1 MAWAP
6 DYVTSTDLADFLR
19 IDDMDDDVALA
30 LAVTTAARAVDDH
43 CGRQFGKVDSV
54 EARTYYA
61 RPDYKTGYWV
71 VDVDDYQTATGLV
84 VTVGGTTVTTY
95 LKEPVNAPA
104 KGRPWLRVAFTVASE
119 AQPSTHPHEV
129 AVTALWGWTAVPVAV
144 QEATLLQ
151 ASRLF
156 WRRNAPAG
164 VAGSPDM
171 GSEIRLLA
179 KLDPDV
185 AVSLRGYR
193 RLRSVA

>member
-1 MAWAP
+1 VAWAP
-6 DYVTSTDLADFLR
+6 DYVTSTELADYLR
-19 IDDMDDDVALA
+19 IDDLDDDVALA
-30 LAVTTAARAVDDH
+30 LAATTASRAVDDH
-43 CGRQFGKVDSV
+43 CTRQFGALEDA

-61 RPDYKTGYWV
+61 RPDYKGGYWI
-71 VDVDDYQTATGLV
+71 VDTDDYQTATGLV
-84 VTVGGTTVTTY
+84 VSVDGTVVTTF
-95 LKEPVNAPA
+95 LKEPVNAPQ
-104 KGRPWLRVAFTVASE
+104 KGRPWTRVAFTVDSE
-119 AQPSTHPHEV
+119 AQPTTHPHEV
-129 AVTALWGWTAVPVAV
+129 VVTALWGWTAVPEAV
-144 QEATLLQ
+144 QQATLLQ

-164 VAGSPDM
+164 VAGSPEM